1 MSDNTNDYSQI
12 IYEITS
18 DKKIFNHDPNP
29 SFSKNIDYPTFT
41 LGFQHFIHQS
51 KLKMD
56 ITNQFEDKKK
66 IYLVMSEFETIIDDY
81 DKGIQNMANKY
92 FDTKINGRTFY
103 KLWELFF
110 LFDIVDLKDNDFTT
124 VLLDNVSN
132 DLLQSV
138 MLYRKQ
144 FGTKN
149 NKNNK
154 YVNTIIN
161 EDYIQNK
168 KKSNNVEFKVDDN
181 IGKNK
186 ANLIITNGFKTKNA
200 IYSVTQ
206 EQNSYKL
213 ILNQIL
219 YVLKNQSTSGTFIC
233 KIYESFTNV
242 MSKIISCLTC
252 FYEKVYITKPL
263 TSKNISSEKYIVC
276 LNFKKVS
283 NSDIDKI
290 GSVIDELNKVSKH
303 KNLVDIFPKYNI
315 DTIFKNTMISLNVKI
330 SNKQFINDNEIITF
344 INSQNYRGYEYD
356 NKRQLQINATEYWVK
371 QFLIDKDE
379 YSDKKKQFENQCK
392 NIINN
397 NNAFIADLTKK
408 LNQK

>member
-12 IYEITS
+12 IYEINS
-18 DKKIFNHDPNP
+18 DHKIVGHEPNP

-41 LGFQHFIHQS
+41 LGFQHFIHQT

-56 ITNQFEDKKK
+56 IINQFEGKKK
-66 IYLVMSEFETIIDDY
+66 IYLVMSEFEIVIDEY
-81 DKGIQNMANKY
+81 NQNIQNESDKY
-92 FDTKINGRTFY
+92 FDTKIIDKTFY

-110 LFDIVDLKDNDFTT
+110 LFDIIDLKDNDFTT
-124 VLLDNVSN
+124 ILLDNASN
-132 DLLQSV
+132 DLLRSV

-144 FGTKN
+144 FGKT

-154 YVNTIIN
+154 YFNIVTN
-161 EDYIQNK
+161 EDYVQSKPN
-168 KKSNNVEFKVDDN
+168 KKSNNTEFPVN
-181 IGKNK
+181 GSIGKNK

-219 YVLKNQSTSGTFIC
+219 YALKNQNISGTFIC

-263 TSKNISSEKYIVC
+263 TSRNINSEKYIVC
-276 LNFKKVS
+276 LNFKKAS
-283 NSDIDKI
+283 NIDKI
-290 GSVIDELNKVSKH
+290 ESIVEELNKVH

-315 DTIFKNTMISLNVKI
+315 DTVFKNTMISLNTKI
-330 SNKQFINDNEIITF
+330 SNKQFINNNEIITF
-344 INSQNYRGYEYD
+344 INNQNYRGYEYD
-356 NKRQLQINATEYWVK
+356 NKRQSQINATEYWTK
-371 QFLIDKDE
+371 QFLINKDD
-379 YSDKKKQFENQCK
+379 YTNTKKQFENQCK
-392 NIINN
+392 QIINN
-397 NNAFIADLTKK
+397 NNALVTNLTKE
-408 LNQK
+408 LN